1 MFEHFLR
8 GYRLLFDGFLL
19 LIAKDAWSIFRFKR
33 QKPPKKTF

>member
-1 MFEHFLR
+1 MIACFLQA
-8 GYRLLFDGFLL
+8 FSL